1 MHDTPAWF
9 TVNVWPPAVIVA
21 VRADVLVFA
30 ATEKATVP
38 FPLPLAPEVT
48 VTHAAELV
56 AVHAQPDDELTLN
69 EPVPPLAATDWLVG
83 DSVYV
88 HGAAS

>member
-1 MHDTPAWF
+1 MHGAPAWV
-9 TVNVWPPAVIVA
+9 TVKVCPPAVIVA
-21 VRADVLVFA
+21 VREAVLAFA
-30 ATEKATVP
+30 ATENATVP
-38 FPLPLAPEVT
+38 LPLPLAPDVT

-88 HGAAS
+88 HGAAA